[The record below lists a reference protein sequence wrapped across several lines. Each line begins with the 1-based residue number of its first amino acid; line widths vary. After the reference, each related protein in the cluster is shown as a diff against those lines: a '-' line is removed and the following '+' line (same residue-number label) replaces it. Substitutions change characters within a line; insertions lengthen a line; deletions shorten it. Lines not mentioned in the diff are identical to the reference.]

1 MIENTFEPEVATMN
15 IVRSKQSRELIEEAL
30 IPNGD
35 NNLVNASFMISPKQR
50 EVIQQLAKE
59 NRFSQGV
66 VVRIIIDEWMTNQVR
81 GCD

>member
-1 MIENTFEPEVATMN
+1 MN